1 MAKTTS
7 TPLSVREELCR
18 YGVKIAQAHLVAG
31 AGGNISARE
40 GNVVWMK
47 PSGFAMDDLAPGDFC
62 GLDLATG
69 QQVQGDRKP
78 TSESSM
84 HLAIYRVRPELT
96 AIFHTHSPWASGVIS
111 SGAELKPMFAEFI
124 CDLGRV
130 STIPYVTPTTQDLAD
145 AAGEA
150 ARESDTIL
158 MVNHGVLALGVNMK
172 QAYYRCVVVEDA
184 AISMVAAA
192 VVGRPRFLNRKDIRA
207 LMALD
212 APKHRIRMMEGK

>member
-1 MAKTTS
+1 MARKTS
-7 TPLSVREELCR
+7 KQPSVREELCR

-40 GNVVWMK
+40 GNIVWMK
-47 PSGFAMDDLAPGDFC
+47 PSGFAMDELQPDDFC
-62 GLDLATG
+62 GLELTTG
-69 QQVQGDRKP
+69 RQVKGDKKP
-78 TSESSM
+78 TSEASM

-130 STIPYVTPTTQDLAD
+130 GTIPYVTPTTQDLAD
-145 AAGEA
+145 TAADM
-150 ARESDTIL
+150 ARKSDTIF
-158 MVNHGVLALGVNMK
+158 MVNHGIIALGVTMK
-172 QAYYRCVVVEDA
+172 QAYYKCVVVEDA

-192 VVGRPRFLNRKDIRA
+192 VVGRPTFLNQGQVRD

-212 APKHRIRMMEGK
+212 APKHRIRMMEGR

>member
-1 MAKTTS
+1 MPKNS
-7 TPLSVREELCR
+7 KKQPSVREELCR
-18 YGVKIAQAHLVAG
+18 YGAKIAQAHLVAG

-40 GNVVWMK
+40 GNLVWMK
-47 PSGFAMDDLAPGDFC
+47 PSGFAMDELVPADFC
-62 GLDLATG
+62 GLDLASG
-69 QQVQGDRKP
+69 KQVKGEKKP

-84 HLAIYRVRPELT
+84 HLAIYRARPEVM

-130 STIPYVTPTTQDLAD
+130 GTIPYVTPTTQDLAD
-145 AAGEA
+145 AAGET
-150 ARESDTIL
+150 AREADTIF
-158 MVNHGVLALGVNMK
+158 MVNHGVLALGVTMK
-172 QAYYRCVVVEDA
+172 QAYYKCVVVEDA

-192 VVGRPRFLNRKDIRA
+192 VVGRPRFLNRKEIRE